1 MAFIHTLMLYIGSG
15 ILAFLTCLWI
25 VPGLISFANNR
36 QWFDVPDERK
46 VHAIPIPRLGGV
58 AVCTATL
65 AGLLLQQYYYYST
78 DPAAQHFFISYL
90 IPALCVFTLGLLD
103 DLFSVAAPLKL
114 FVQILIASYVFF
126 DGVQVFSLLGYELS
140 PLVNYLFTVFWII
153 LFTNAYNL
161 IDGFDGVASGLG
173 IIAAIGIGGSLMLRG
188 LYTEALFLLPLI
200 GAAAGFLRYN
210 RSPATIF
217 LGDSGSL
224 FIGFT
229 LSWISLATLS
239 KSPAL
244 ASVLVPFLAFGVP
257 FFDVFLAVWRRSVR
271 KYFFRI
277 LDRPV
282 PVGVMEADRE
292 HVHHRLNNAG
302 QSPRNVA
309 ALLYLLNCIFVC
321 IGITSLL
328 YSEIALGL
336 YVLLFFLMSFL
347 FIRYIGKI
355 ELSESRVVLRYGFS
369 HSIEIVKINGW
380 LAIIEFISLSS
391 VLLIAIWATYHWY
404 RPPAELFNLWKIE
417 VLPWV
422 LPVIT
427 GTSALRMYYY
437 VKNYY
442 AYPSRMLAVDC
453 LFVVVLLGCVASI
466 VTVGFSQE
474 RIQASYYFSL
484 SAFTLIIIRL
494 IRFTYVE
501 RA

>member
-1 MAFIHTLMLYIGSG
+1 MGLIQTGMLYIGSAF
-15 ILAFLTCLWI
+15 IAFLTCLLT
-25 VPGLISFANNR
+25 VPGLISFAHNR

-46 VHAIPIPRLGGV
+46 VHAVPIPRLGGV
-58 AVCTATL
+58 AVCIATMT
-65 AGLLLQQYYYYST
+65 GLLLQQYYYYST
-78 DPAAQHFFISYL
+78 YPAAHQFFISYL
-90 IPALCVFTLGLLD
+90 IPALCVFSLGLLD
-103 DLFSVAAPLKL
+103 DLISVAAPVKL
-114 FVQILIASYVFF
+114 LVQILIASYVFF
-126 DGVQVFSLLGYELS
+126 DGVQVFSLLGYDLS
-140 PLVNYLFTVFWII
+140 PTVNYLLTIFWII

-161 IDGFDGVASGLG
+161 IDGFDGLASGLG

-188 LYTEALFLLPLI
+188 LYSEALFLLPLI
-200 GAAAGFLRYN
+200 GAAAAFLRYN

-244 ASVLVPFLAFGVP
+244 ATVLVPFLAFGVP
-257 FFDVFLAVWRRSVR
+257 FFDVILAVWRRSVR
-271 KYFFRI
+271 KYFYRI

-282 PVGVMEADRE
+282 PVGVMEPDRE
-292 HVHHRLNNAG
+292 HVHHRLNNLG

-321 IGITSLL
+321 IGIASLL
-328 YSEIALGL
+328 YTEIALGL

-369 HSIEIVKINGW
+369 HSIEIVKINAW
-380 LAIIEFISLSS
+380 LAVIEFISLSS
-391 VLLIAIWATYHWY
+391 VLFIAIWATYHWY
-404 RPPAELFNLWKIE
+404 RPPPELFMLWKTQ

-422 LPVIT
+422 LPVMT

-442 AYPSRMLAVDC
+442 AYPGRMLTADC
-453 LFVVVLLGCVASI
+453 LFVFVLLGCVASI

-484 SAFTLIIIRL
+484 AAFILIVIRL
-494 IRFTYVE
+494 IRFTC
-501 RA
+501 AGKA